1 MSFCVLINGLL
12 LCTETEQGDSHPK
25 TTKHPKTK
33 AHLPLQ
39 HIVAL
44 INSFR
49 VRKGVLFKVQ
59 VSSLIRPAPSEQ
71 HTQHNKH
78 KKHENSFDLSW
89 GSVRNGLTVREF
101 LFKHFSINVDNT
113 QHLQQSLVMTD
124 VRRHTRLTADD
135 DVNLLRGNTR
145 LVVMLEKAN
154 W

>member
-1 MSFCVLINGLL
+1 MSSHVLIHGLML
-12 LCTETEQGDSHPK
+12 STKQGNFQ
-25 TTKHPKTK
+25 TTKRLLSQTSTKTNPKIK

-44 INSFR
+44 IKSFL
-49 VRKGVLFKVQ
+49 VRKDVLFNVQ
-59 VSSLIRPAPSEQ
+59 LIHPAPRG
-71 HTQHNKH
+71 H
-78 KKHENSFDLSW
+78 SFDLSW

-101 LFKHFSINVDNT
+101 LLENCSINVDNT

-135 DVNLLRGNTR
+135 DVNRLRGNTR